1 MRVPFGKLDKGKT
14 CLYTSIAQQ
23 VEHCADNAGVS
34 GSSPLI
40 RTIAQCADC
49 KIKYMFVGIAR
60 QAFAYDACGEYPYE
74 KSVGVPR

>member
-1 MRVPFGKLDKGKT
+1 MPGARFTNIAQLAEQCLDK
-14 CLYTSIAQQ
+14 AW
-23 VEHCADNAGVS
+23 VS
-34 GSSPLI
+34 GSNPLI